1 MTGFSTALPAGR
13 KRRGEGHT
21 RREEILQAAKELFLE
36 QGYDSTTIRRIADRV
51 GISAPA
57 LYLYFKDKEA
67 LMLALCDQTFGHL
80 IEAIGEIEKTVDDPL
95 ERVRRFG
102 EAYARFGLTHP
113 DEYRLVFMGANI
125 PESIRKV
132 GHRAPTD
139 DPTKPGVGG
148 AIVFN
153 RLVAMLSRSRRR
165 APSSTT
171 RRTPAPTLLDGHPW
185 PGRGLHH
192 EARVPVVRSRA
203 ADQGHAR
210 HPSEGHPAHLSAGR
224 ASLQARTSAE
234 SDQAFCRTWTARL
247 ATRSLFFAP

>member
-1 MTGFSTALPAGR
+1 LTGFSTVVATGR

-36 QGYDSTTIRRIADRV
+36 QGYDQTTIRRIADRV

-67 LMLALCDQTFGHL
+67 LMLALCDQTFGL
-80 IEAIGEIEKTVDDPL
+80 LLEAIGELEKTVADPR

-125 PESIRKV
+125 PESMRKV
-132 GHRAPTD
+132 GHRAATD

-148 AIVFN
+148 ALVFS
-153 RLVAMLSRSRRR
+153 RLVAILKEIEAGGTKLNYPADTCAELCWMGIHGLVAAFIMKPEFPWSDRELLIKGMLDIHLKGMLS
-165 APSSTT
+165 
-171 RRTPAPTLLDGHPW
+171 
-185 PGRGLHH
+185 
-192 EARVPVVRSRA
+192 
-203 ADQGHAR
+203 
-210 HPSEGHPAHLSAGR
+210 EG
-224 ASLQARTSAE
+224 
-234 SDQAFCRTWTARL
+234 
-247 ATRSLFFAP
+247 

>member
-1 MTGFSTALPAGR
+1 MAGFSTALPAGR

-80 IEAIGEIEKTVDDPL
+80 IEAIDEIEKTVADPL
-95 ERVRRFG
+95 QRVRRFG
-102 EAYARFGLTHP
+102 EAYVRFGLTHP
-113 DEYRLVFMGANI
+113 DEYRLVFLGANI

-139 DPTKPGVGG
+139 DPTRPGIGG
-148 AIVFN
+148 ALVFK
-153 RLVAMLSRSRRR
+153 RLVSILGELEASGTKLKYPPETCGELCWM
-165 APSSTT
+165 
-171 RRTPAPTLLDGHPW
+171 
-185 PGRGLHH
+185 GLHGLVSAFIMKP
-192 EARVPVVRSRA
+192 EFPWSDR
-203 ADQGHAR
+203 DLLINGMLDIHA
-210 HPSEGHPAHLSAGR
+210 EGILRDA
-224 ASLQARTSAE
+224 
-234 SDQAFCRTWTARL
+234 
-247 ATRSLFFAP
+247 

>member
-1 MTGFSTALPAGR
+1 LTGFSTVVATGR

-80 IEAIGEIEKTVDDPL
+80 LEAIGELEKTVADPR

-113 DEYRLVFMGANI
+113 DEYRLVFMGAHI
-125 PESIRKV
+125 PESMRKV
-132 GHRAPTD
+132 GHRAATD
-139 DPTKPGVGG
+139 DPTKPGIGG
-148 AIVFN
+148 ALVFS
-153 RLVAMLSRSRRR
+153 RLVAILKEIEAGGTKLNYPADTCAELCWMGIHGLVAAFIMKPEFPWSDRELLIKGMLDIHLKGMLS
-165 APSSTT
+165 
-171 RRTPAPTLLDGHPW
+171 
-185 PGRGLHH
+185 
-192 EARVPVVRSRA
+192 
-203 ADQGHAR
+203 
-210 HPSEGHPAHLSAGR
+210 EG
-224 ASLQARTSAE
+224 
-234 SDQAFCRTWTARL
+234 
-247 ATRSLFFAP
+247 

>member
-1 MTGFSTALPAGR
+1 LSVFSTVATSGR
-13 KRRGEGHT
+13 KRRGEGYT
-21 RREEILQAAKELFLE
+21 RREEILHAAKELFLE
-36 QGYDSTTIRRIADRV
+36 QGYDQTTIRRIADRV

-80 IEAIGEIEKTVDDPL
+80 IAAISEIEKTVDDPM

-113 DEYRLVFMGANI
+113 DEYRLIFMGAHI

-148 AIVFN
+148 AVVFG
-153 RLVAMLSRSRRR
+153 RLVAFLAQAEASGVKLNYPPDTCAELCWMAMHGLVAALITKPEFPWSDRDLLISAML
-165 APSSTT
+165 
-171 RRTPAPTLLDGHPW
+171 DIHMKG
-185 PGRGLHH
+185 
-192 EARVPVVRSRA
+192 VVR
-203 ADQGHAR
+203 GV
-210 HPSEGHPAHLSAGR
+210 
-224 ASLQARTSAE
+224 
-234 SDQAFCRTWTARL
+234 
-247 ATRSLFFAP
+247 